1 MFELDLPPSVNEQ
14 YIKTRYRPGMKS
26 GIALSEIAKK
36 YRNHVKDV
44 VSQNLVVVTGQ
55 FPTGDESLV
64 YQMEIELR
72 FEKLEFESW
81 FEKFTRGA
89 HAGERKAKARFVNVD
104 EDNRIKF
111 VRDAI
116 CKTIN
121 IPDDRQIFE
130 TTVRKVVG
138 PKGAT
143 VTLSLA
149 DERRFLCVSQKT

>member
-1 MFELDLPPSVNEQ
+1 MNEQ
-14 YIKTRYRPGMKS
+14 YIKTRGWGGRKA
-26 GIALSEIAKK
+26 GIALSETAKR
-36 YRNHVKDV
+36 YRNHVKEV
-44 VSQNLVVVTGQ
+44 VSQNLVVITGQ

-72 FEKLEFESW
+72 FDKLEIESW
-81 FEKFTRGA
+81 FEKYTRGA
-89 HAGERKAKARFVNVD
+89 HAGERKAKSRFVNVD
-104 EDNRIKF
+104 EDNRVKF

-138 PKGAT
+138 PRGAT
-143 VTLSLA
+143 ITLSLA
-149 DERRFLCVSQKT
+149 DEGRFLCASQKT

>member
-1 MFELDLPPSVNEQ
+1 VNEQ
-14 YIKTRYRPGMKS
+14 YIKTRGWGGRKS
-26 GIALSEIAKK
+26 GIALSETAKK

-44 VSQNLVVVTGQ
+44 VSQQLVVVTGQ
-55 FPTGDESLV
+55 FPTGDGELV
-64 YQMEIELR
+64 YRMEIELR
-72 FEKLEFESW
+72 FEKLEVESW
-81 FEKFTRGA
+81 FERYTRGA

-104 EDNRIKF
+104 EDNRVKF

-116 CKTIN
+116 CRTIN

-130 TTVRKVVG
+130 TTIRKVLG

-149 DERRFLCVSQKT
+149 DERRFLCPNQKT